1 MTTPRKP
8 PTSEGAVQV
17 LALGISLREVAKAIG
32 IAHQTVA
39 TWITTDA
46 RPGPEARRKLAAT
59 YGIPVASWDVP
70 PGGRVPAP
78 KPPTSPTDPPREV
91 GSSLEEARAHLLRC
105 QRQRLDA
112 EQGDDPKL
120 VVQWAELERKA
131 LDSVAKLRGDLSPA
145 DETRLTQ
152 TPRWAAV
159 RGCVVEALRPYPDAQ
174 KAVVRALREL
184 DAMGRDEG

>member
-1 MTTPRKP
+1 M
-8 PTSEGAVQV
+8 
-17 LALGISLREVAKAIG
+17 
-32 IAHQTVA
+32 
-39 TWITTDA
+39 
-46 RPGPEARRKLAAT
+46 
-59 YGIPVASWDVP
+59 ASWDVP
-70 PGGRVPAP
+70 PGGKVS
-78 KPPTSPTDPPREV
+78 SPRSKESSDDPPREV
-91 GSSLEEARAHLLRC
+91 GSSLDEARAHLLRC
-105 QRQRLDA
+105 QARRLEA